1 MRDYLFNGEEQ
12 AIVEDI
18 LIVLKPMKRATIFV
32 SSEKQPTAIR
42 MLPTLAKLRME
53 MTISDTDSAL
63 AKEMKQKILDNLN
76 KRYSDQS
83 ISSFLLK
90 VSYLDPR
97 YKSLNNIAKEGAV
110 FFTKQ
115 AVRDICIKVAEHQV
129 TSKEEIAPFPSL
141 PAAAAGSS
149 AVVVKEEGST
159 ESYEPPLKKP
169 KVEFGDYDDWLN
181 DVIYLGTE
189 QQKCEKSKSEL
200 INKELDSYDTEAQIK
215 GDPLEWW
222 KSREASMPI
231 LPEVARAVLCVPGSS
246 VPSERVFSKSGQL
259 LNKRRASLKSKNV
272 DILIVLN
279 KNYSFKHLSK

>member
-12 AIVEDI
+12 GVVQDI
-18 LIVLKPMKRATIFV
+18 LAVLKPMNRATIFV
-32 SSEKQPTAIR
+32 SSEKQPTASR
-42 MLPTLAKLRME
+42 KLPTLAKLRME
-53 MTISDTDSAL
+53 MTISETDSAL

-90 VSYLDPR
+90 QVTWIQDISI
-97 YKSLNNIAKEGAV
+97 NNLAKEGAV
-110 FFTKQ
+110 LFTKQ
-115 AVRDICIKVAEHQV
+115 AIRDMCIKVAEHQA
-129 TSKEEIAPFPSL
+129 TSKEEVAPFPSL

-149 AVVVKEEGST
+149 AVVVKQESST
-159 ESYEPPLKKP
+159 ESYEPPLKKH

-189 QQKCEKSKSEL
+189 QQKCEKSKTEL
-200 INKELDSYDTEAQIK
+200 INKELDSHDTEAQIK

-231 LPEVARAVLCVPGSS
+231 LAEVARAVLHVPGSS

-259 LNKRRASLKSKNV
+259 LNKRRASLSKNV
-272 DILIVLN
+272 DMLIFLN